1 MQFNTDPVTRNFK
14 MANGSKKS
22 ISGERP
28 CFSKV
33 SILLIF

>member
-14 MANGSKKS
+14 MANGSKNS